1 MPKMPD
7 GTARWRANA
16 RVPTN
21 PGRLKRTT
29 PRQAP
34 VFLIQNQS
42 LKIIAGTLL
51 FFAFLFLGGI
61 SGLGAASAAEKETLP
76 FQSVDVPPELGLRP
90 LPEEDVHY
98 KGVLYTREAFV
109 ALWELQE
116 NVMSDF
122 PRLLNWLIPDPPP
135 MDFTRHTVLW
145 FSNRGAG
152 ASFVELERIVMSEDG
167 DALEAHIKVVHSDF
181 VSKKLNLWTIPK
193 THRPVVFRERSIFN
207 EGP

>member
-1 MPKMPD
+1 MPD

-16 RVPTN
+16 NR
-21 PGRLKRTT
+21 
-29 PRQAP
+29 AP
-34 VFLIQNQS
+34 VDHHFHGSTVPHRSPLPYPLLI
-42 LKIIAGTLL
+42 LALL
-51 FFAFLFLGGI
+51 FMGCLFAPGT
-61 SGLGAASAAEKETLP
+61 AWTVEKESLS
-76 FQSVDVPPELGLRP
+76 FQSVNVPPELGLRP
-90 LPEEDVHY
+90 LPEEEVHY
-98 KGVLYTREAFV
+98 KGATYTREAFV

-135 MDFTRHTVLW
+135 LDFTRHTVLW

-152 ASFVELERIVMSEDG
+152 ASFVELERVVMSEDG
-167 DALEAHIKVVHSDF
+167 DALEAHVKVVHSDF

-193 THRPVVFRERSIFN
+193 THRPVVFREKKVFN